1 MNNITFTIQV
11 NLGVNPELY
20 NLVKPLVDHLLVSPT
35 PAPVADQ
42 EQKPTEAEPK
52 PAEVERKPA
61 KTERKAA
68 KPAKVEKPLSTDP
81 APLSTE
87 AEVENPPLSTDPEP
101 APTAEPAPV
110 AEDPAPTVA
119 QEYTEE
125 DVRAAMHRTRQRIEG
140 EDYKGKPDSEGYKQW
155 HRVLT
160 AWFKNTAA
168 IYGVEKP
175 SALPDSESRA
185 KFIRDCDEVSI
196 INGELS
202 EPVPF

>member
-1 MNNITFTIQV
+1 M
-11 NLGVNPELY
+11 E
-20 NLVKPLVDHLLVSPT
+20 H
-35 PAPVADQ
+35 
-42 EQKPTEAEPK
+42 
-52 PAEVERKPA
+52 KPA

-68 KPAKVEKPLSTDP
+68 KVEHKTEKPLSTDP

-87 AEVENPPLSTDPEP
+87 VESEKPLSTDPEP
-101 APTAEPAPV
+101 VAEEPAPAADPAPV
-110 AEDPAPTVA
+110 AEPAPEA
-119 QEYTEE
+119 EAKNYTEE

-196 INGELS
+196 INGELTA
-202 EPVPF
+202 PVPF